1 MPWTNAY
8 KAIGIDAKLAGNNYV
23 GLHVGDP
30 GTNGTNGEQSGEN
43 YVRPLVEFNAAGSDG
58 IAENTN
64 AEEYA
69 AAGGDGWGTPT
80 RWSAWTA
87 ASGGTMKGDFP
98 ITTPGAVAVGII
110 VRFAVGSLVAK
121 INDPA

>member
-1 MPWTNAY
+1 MPWTNAS
-8 KAIGIDAKLAGNNYV
+8 KATMIDAILAGDNYI
-23 GLHVGDP
+23 GLHVG
-30 GTNGTNGEQSGEN
+30 GTGTENEQSGES